1 MTLMPRRPR
10 ASWPSGPRGSR
21 FHPPFPMAHQH
32 RRSQEGTL
40 NVSRKFIL
48 LGLFAVLAAAFATV
62 QYSGVAQA
70 LTSASKTCTRAS
82 STSATCTLTVSGVT
96 AGTVATVTLS
106 SSPAGATY
114 TSVLL
119 TASSGNVT
127 VTNTGTT
134 ITIDCTGPLPGNCSA
149 TISETISIGSAATT
163 LAQLVTEGDTSILA
177 TATVPAVAP
186 AGPSA
191 TKTCT
196 ATGPASASCTLTVS
210 FSTPLPAVPPI
221 TTVTV
226 SLTAPAGATL
236 ALTGASLTPS
246 ACGIASVA
254 GNVVTISSP
263 PGGCTSVAISET
275 VTGLPINATS
285 TISQSATLAGGD
297 TGTVTASATVTTA
310 LGMSVAC
317 SGNVSSATTL
327 SQINS
332 FATTPV
338 AAVSTVPNVI
348 GCTITLSGLDAG
360 VLEISSV
367 HGLLAS
373 SSGTL
378 SSNLRIPCGTIGVAG
393 SCTGTV
399 SFVVAAGGVGFVP
412 VQVRYEPAPLSTTT
426 ERETSVLLAF
436 IAPPVG
442 ISLSLNPN
450 PIAVGQRGTATLG
463 FFVGVSCAGAAPT
476 ATIISPV
483 TGTAVTACVD
493 PATGTF
499 ITSIPSSS
507 VLSGTVLFSI
517 DNTAIARW
525 TGAPVSGSPITT
537 PPAAGAAPSVTGF
550 TTSANQV
557 AVRCGFFPTLANP
570 NATAISSFFL
580 PFPAA
585 LSQFFGGCQSAQA
598 QYEGVA
604 PGAAVVSAQFIPDLP
619 GGLAPIGFIGGAQFN
634 PLFGNFVGATNL
646 TSTRTLE
653 VTGAAPRVDLARG
666 CNNVSPTVTEAAA
679 DYAKRVSPAGALV
692 AIWEHQA
699 ATNTFRG
706 WSPAAGAPSDLAQVT
721 RLRPVFIC
729 VSGPATLDQPAS

>member
-1 MTLMPRRPR
+1 
-10 ASWPSGPRGSR
+10 
-21 FHPPFPMAHQH
+21 MAHQH

-70 LTSASKTCTRAS
+70 LTSASKSCTRAAS
-82 STSATCTLTVSGVT
+82 NSATCTLTVTGIT
-96 AGTVATVTLS
+96 AGEFVIVTLS
-106 SSPAGATY
+106 SSPAGASY

-119 TASSGNVT
+119 TGSSGT
-127 VTNTGTT
+127 VTIANTGTQ
-134 ITIDCTGPLPGNCSA
+134 ILIDCTASLVPCSA
-149 TISETISIGSAATT
+149 TISETISIGSGATT
-163 LAQLVTEGDTSILA
+163 LVQLVTEGATNILA
-177 TATVPAVAP
+177 TATVPAVAA

-210 FSTPLPAVPPI
+210 FSTALPASSI

-246 ACGIASVA
+246 TCGIASVA

-310 LGMSVAC
+310 LGMSVTCA
-317 SGNVSSATTL
+317 GNVSSATTL

-367 HGLLAS
+367 HGLLVS

-378 SSNLRIPCGTIGVAG
+378 SSNLRIPCGTVGVAG

-399 SFVVAAGGVGFVP
+399 SFGVAAGGVGFVP
-412 VQVRYEPAPLSTTT
+412 VQIRYEPAPLSTTT

-463 FFVGVSCAGAAPT
+463 FFVSVSCAGAAPT

-483 TGTAVTACVD
+483 TGAAVTACVD

-580 PFPAA
+580 PFPAG

-653 VTGAAPRVDLARG
+653 VTGAAPRVELARG

-729 VSGPATLDQPAS
+729 VSGPATLDQPAA